1 MGMRH
6 ALVHDYY
13 IKENQVRYVIEDDL
27 GPLLEQV
34 NRYLAEVNWE
44 EWEKNEV
51 VIKETAVHKSL
62 VQTAQRMKKDVFLL
76 IRFRNI
82 PAYRWRKSKYYNLPI
97 YLPTN
102 KRALLQ
108 NKARLFLIT
117 PCLFSNKRRLS
128 DSGETGTV
136 RPGGLWH
143 VENVSREYKDL

>member
-1 MGMRH
+1 MRH

-62 VQTAQRMKKDVFLL
+62 VQTAQRMKKDG
-76 IRFRNI
+76 I
-82 PAYRWRKSKYYNLPI
+82 PVNQIYQYTSPQISVPYCKIKHAY
-97 YLPTN
+97 
-102 KRALLQ
+102 
-108 NKARLFLIT
+108 F
-117 PCLFSNKRRLS
+117 
-128 DSGETGTV
+128 
-136 RPGGLWH
+136 
-143 VENVSREYKDL
+143 